1 MSDAPKDP
9 AGEALTDPIA
19 RARAGTLLAS
29 MRVDGQVALVTGAGR
44 GIGAG
49 CALAL
54 AEAGAEV
61 VAMSRTGREL
71 EEVVDTIRAKGGTAR
86 AVVCD
91 VTDSVAMQEAVRGVG
106 RLDILVNNAGG
117 GAAYTLLDL
126 PETALDH
133 MLNLNCRAAVLV
145 AQAAARTMVAQ
156 GSGVIINLSSTF
168 GKNGRPRHSVY
179 SATKHFIEGFTKSV
193 AVELAPTGVRVV
205 AVGPTAIDTPLTHD
219 RLADP
224 AIGGDLLSRIPLGRF
239 GQVADVVGAVVFLA
253 SPAASLITGTTLMVD
268 GGWTAQ

>member
-1 MSDAPKDP
+1 MTDANILP
-9 AGEALTDPIA
+9 
-19 RARAGTLLAS
+19 S
-29 MRVDGQVALVTGAGR
+29 MRVDGQIALVTGAGR

-61 VAMSRTGREL
+61 IAMSRTASEIDAIV
-71 EEVVDTIRAKGGTAR
+71 ETIRSKGGTAR
-86 AVVCD
+86 ALACD
-91 VTDSVAMQEAVRGVG
+91 VTDIAPMQAHVG
-106 RLDILVNNAGG
+106 GLERLDILVNNAGISIPG
-117 GAAYTLLDL
+117 PFLAVE
-126 PETALDH
+126 ETALDA
-133 MLNLNCRAAVLV
+133 MLNVNCRAAVLV
-145 AQAAARTMVAQ
+145 AQAAARIMQRQ

-168 GKNGRPRHSVY
+168 GKNGRPRSSVY
-179 SATKHFIEGFTKSV
+179 SATKHFIEGFTKSI
-193 AVELAPTGVRVV
+193 AVELAPTGIRVC

-219 RLADP
+219 RLHDP
-224 AIGGDLLSRIPLGRF
+224 VVGPDLLGRIPLGRF

>member
-1 MSDAPKDP
+1 MAVHDP
-9 AGEALTDPIA
+9 EPSNNVVVLP
-19 RARAGTLLAS
+19 S

-61 VAMSRTGREL
+61 IAVARTAAEVQDVAGR
-71 EEVVDTIRAKGGTAR
+71 IQSNGGVAR

-91 VTDSVAMQEAVRGVG
+91 LTDDAARAACFAGLD
-106 RLDILVNNAGG
+106 RLDIVVNNAGMAVPG
-117 GAAYTLLDL
+117 PFLDL
-126 PETALDH
+126 AADGIDA
-133 MLNLNCRAAVLV
+133 MLALNCRAAALV
-145 AQAAARTMVAQ
+145 AQAAGRLMVAQ

-168 GKNGRPRHSVY
+168 GKNGRPRQAVY
-179 SATKHFIEGFTKSV
+179 SATKHFIEGLTKSV
-193 AVELAPTGVRVV
+193 AVELAPHGVRVV
-205 AVGPTAIDTPLTHD
+205 AVGPTAIDTPMTHD
-219 RLADP
+219 RLHDP
-224 AIGGDLLSRIPLGRF
+224 AIGGDLLARIPLGRF
-239 GQVADVVGAVVFLA
+239 GQVGDVVGAVVFLA